1 MGIQSEPSE
10 KTAERLR
17 DALRKID
24 EHLESVEML
33 LEVTSTRVDDL
44 EESVRCL
51 IKDMDTVYDN
61 LPEPKGEDVIP

>member
-17 DALRKID
+17 ESLRKID

-51 IKDMDTVYDN
+51 IKDMDTVYEN
-61 LPEPKGEDVIP
+61 LPEPKEKDVIP